1 MKGGVIG
8 IGVYRRRS
16 NREKIIDENKKELGI
31 PKEGSLEIKTLCQTL
46 SKAFD
51 MSSAT
56 AKDSPKPRRAEDQ
69 ELESRERRSPVE
81 RSLRKKYWRSEKRLE
96 ELRCFQ
102 IFLLR
107 IDSKTLER
115 TDVKEIGR

>member
-1 MKGGVIG
+1 
-8 IGVYRRRS
+8 
-16 NREKIIDENKKELGI
+16 
-31 PKEGSLEIKTLCQTL
+31 LEIKALCQTL

-51 MSSAT
+51 MSRAT

-81 RSLRKKYWRSEKRLE
+81 RSLRKPYWRSEIRLE

-115 TDVKEIGR
+115 TEVKEIGR